1 MKFQATFSRIC
12 MPFRFSVTVFCYI
25 LLGCALILSAMNV
38 GVHEDLVSHLWAGAL
53 TAEEQFILIELRI
66 PRILLAFSAG
76 AILSLVGLSYQTL
89 FSNPL
94 ASPYTLGVSGCAA
107 VGYVTSRFLFPE
119 LGVGA
124 VGMFSAIVG
133 GSLALVV
140 LLPFLQRRHI
150 GATGTVLLLGV
161 LLSLFCGS
169 VLFLVQYFLDPSGV
183 VALTSW
189 YFGSLSI
196 AGIAK
201 PFALFLFGV
210 FFCLLAM
217 WLAPALDLL
226 LLGEEYA
233 YGMGVTV
240 RSVQVLLI
248 GVATLLIAFVV
259 SLCGP
264 IGFIGLVIPHFG
276 RIAVGHSHARL
287 VPASFFAGGFFL
299 LFCDTVAR
307 YIGGMQEIPVG
318 LITAM
323 IGCPV
328 MGVLLIKRSS

>member
-1 MKFQATFSRIC
+1 M
-12 MPFRFSVTVFCYI
+12 
-25 LLGCALILSAMNV
+25 LLGCALLLWAMDV
-38 GVHEDLVSHLWAGAL
+38 GVHEDIVSHLFADAL
-53 TAEEQFILIELRI
+53 TAEEHFILVELRI
-66 PRILLAFSAG
+66 PRILLAFGAG
-76 AILSLVGLSYQTL
+76 AVLSLVGLSYQTF

-107 VGYVTSRFLFPE
+107 VGYVASRFLFPDF
-119 LGVGA
+119 GVGT
-124 VGMFSAIVG
+124 VGMLSAIVG
-133 GSLALVV
+133 GSIALVV
-140 LLPFLQRRHI
+140 LLPFLQRGQT
-150 GATGTVLLLGV
+150 GATGVVLLLGV
-161 LLSLFCGS
+161 LLSLLCGS
-169 VLFLVQYFLDPSGV
+169 ILFLIQYFLDPSGI

-196 AGIAK
+196 TGIAK
-201 PFALFLFGV
+201 PLVLFLFGI

-233 YGMGVTV
+233 YGMGIRV
-240 RSVQVLLI
+240 RSVQVSVI
-248 GVATLLIAFVV
+248 GLATLLVAFTV

-276 RIAVGHSHARL
+276 RVVVGHSHIRL

-299 LFCDTVAR
+299 LFCDTIAR
-307 YIGGMQEIPVG
+307 FIGGMQEIPVG
-318 LITAM
+318 LITAI

-328 MGVLLIKRSS
+328 MGALLIQRGR

>member
-1 MKFQATFSRIC
+1 MKFQATHNRFRISFEVC
-12 MPFRFSVTVFCYI
+12 CYI
-25 LLGCALILSAMNV
+25 LLGFALLLSAMNV
-38 GVHEDLVSHLWAGAL
+38 GVHEDIVSHLLTGAL
-53 TAEEQFILIELRI
+53 TTEEQFILIELRV

-107 VGYVTSRFLFPE
+107 VGYVASRFLFPDF
-119 LGVGA
+119 GVETF
-124 VGMFSAIVG
+124 GMFSAVVG
-133 GSLALVV
+133 GGAALVV
-140 LLPFLQRRHI
+140 LLPLLRRRYV
-150 GATGTVLLLGV
+150 GATATVLLLGV
-161 LLSLFCGS
+161 LLSLLCGS
-169 VLFLVQYFLDPSGV
+169 MLFLLQYFLDPSGV

-196 AGIAK
+196 TGIAK
-201 PFALFLFGV
+201 PLVLFLFGIL
-210 FFCLLAM
+210 FCLLAM
-217 WLAPALDLL
+217 WFAPALDLL

-233 YGMGVTV
+233 YGMGLRV
-240 RSVQVLLI
+240 RSVQVFLV
-248 GVATLLIAFVV
+248 GMATLLVAFTV

-276 RIAVGHSHARL
+276 RLVVGHSHIRL

-299 LFCDTVAR
+299 LFCDTIAR
-307 YIGGMQEIPVG
+307 FIGGMQEIPVG
-318 LITAM
+318 LITAI

-328 MGVLLIKRSS
+328 MGALLIQRGR

>member
-1 MKFQATFSRIC
+1 M
-12 MPFRFSVTVFCYI
+12 
-25 LLGCALILSAMNV
+25 LLGCALLLCAMNV
-38 GVHEDLVSHLWAGAL
+38 GVHEDLVSRLFAGAM
-53 TAEEQFILIELRI
+53 TAEEHFVLVELRI
-66 PRILLAFSAG
+66 PRILLAFGAG
-76 AILSLVGLSYQTL
+76 AVLSLVGLSYQTL

-107 VGYVTSRFLFPE
+107 VGYVASRFLFPE
-119 LGVGA
+119 FGVGT
-124 VGMFSAIVG
+124 VGMFSALVG
-133 GSLALVV
+133 GGVALVV
-140 LLPFLQRRHI
+140 LLPFLQRRHT

-169 VLFLVQYFLDPSGV
+169 VLFLVQYFLDPSGI

-196 AGIAK
+196 TGVAK
-201 PFALFLFGV
+201 PLALFLFSV
-210 FFCLLAM
+210 FFFLLAM
-217 WLAPALDLL
+217 RLAPALDLL

-233 YGMGVTV
+233 YGMGVRV
-240 RSVQVLLI
+240 RSVQVLLVGMATI
-248 GVATLLIAFVV
+248 LVAFIV

-276 RIAVGHSHARL
+276 RMVVGHSHVRL

-299 LFCDTVAR
+299 LFCDTIAR
-307 YIGGMQEIPVG
+307 FVGGMQEIPVG
-318 LITAM
+318 LITAI

-328 MGVLLIKRSS
+328 MAVLLIKRG